1 MPTSAKPTRIL
12 IVDDH
17 PVVRAGIRQV
27 LDSDPRFDVVAEA
40 SNEAETLRCAQEL
53 KPDVVVLDLEL
64 GDRNGLEIARL
75 LQARGLQI
83 PVVILTMHRR
93 ESFFNEALALGVS
106 AFVLKEDAVTE
117 LLDAVVAAAAGD
129 TWYSPSLSDFWTKR
143 SRSRTEWIENR
154 PCLADLT
161 PTERKVVRAIAENRT
176 TREIAESMDVS
187 PLTVET
193 HRRNI
198 CRKLGLTGSHP
209 LLDFALRNREHL

>member
-1 MPTSAKPTRIL
+1 MPTPPMPTRVL
-12 IVDDH
+12 VVDDH

-27 LDSDPRFDVVAEA
+27 LDSDARFEVIAEA
-40 SNEAETLRCAQEL
+40 ANEAETLRCAREL
-53 KPDVVVLDLEL
+53 RPDVVVLDLEL
-64 GDRNGLEIARL
+64 GGSNGLEITRQ

-93 ESFFNEALALGVS
+93 ESFFNEALELGVS
-106 AFVLKEDAVTE
+106 AFVLKENAVTE
-117 LLDAVVAAAAGD
+117 LLDAVAAAAAGD

-143 SRSRTEWIENR
+143 SQHQSKREQTRSEVAE
-154 PCLADLT
+154 LT
-161 PTERKVVRAIAENRT
+161 PTERKILRSISENRT
-176 TREIAESMDVS
+176 TREIADAMDVS

-209 LLDFALRNREHL
+209 LLDFALRHREHL